1 MEKNVHDLLASKVY
15 FIGYASSTS
24 WMEENQTRATGN
36 LPLTYEQPTQS
47 LVGVPPDYL
56 GEFHYRKPRA
66 PPVALLV
73 GQRGNNFTRVTLEFW
88 I

>member
-1 MEKNVHDLLASKVY
+1 MIMMEKNVHDLLASKVY

-47 LVGVPPDYL
+47 LVGVPPDYQ
-56 GEFHYRKPRA
+56 H
-66 PPVALLV
+66 
-73 GQRGNNFTRVTLEFW
+73 
-88 I
+88 